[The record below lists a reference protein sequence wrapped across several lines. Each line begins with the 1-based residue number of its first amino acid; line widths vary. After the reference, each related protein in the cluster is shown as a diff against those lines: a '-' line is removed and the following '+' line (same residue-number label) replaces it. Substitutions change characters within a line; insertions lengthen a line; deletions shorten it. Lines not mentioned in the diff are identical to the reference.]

1 MTDMVSQVAHDLGEL
16 NVMVANAGIARVKP
30 LLEIDADE
38 WDLVV
43 AINLRGALLCYQSA
57 ARQMIAQGKGGKI
70 IGAASIAAFRPTPL
84 LGHYSVSKW
93 GLRGLT
99 QAAAMERAQHK
110 ITVNAYCPGTVGTG
124 MWDLIDERMAQA
136 GGLERGEALK
146 KHSEGILLG
155 RTSEPEDVAKLVSFL
170 ASPDSDYMTGQ
181 SVLIDGGI
189 QFT

>member
-1 MTDMVSQVAHDLGEL
+1 MVSQVAHDLGEL